1 MANALYDSAKAAFL
15 GADIDLLVDDIRV
28 ILVDLADYTYSAAH
42 DQLADVPSAARVAVS
57 GALGTKT
64 TTAGTF
70 DAADV
75 TISGVTGDV
84 SEAIIVYKHTG
95 TETAPLIA
103 FIDTAQDGSTAL
115 SFTPNGSDL
124 TVSFDAAGIFSI

>member
-28 ILVDLADYTYSAAH
+28 ILVDLADYTFSAAH

-95 TETAPLIA
+95 TESAPLIA